1 MKCVGIQQ
9 LEAMRELMEAGEK
22 LERTVFIS
30 FQPDEE
36 IGGRGDNFLYNDGL
50 YISLHACMCFSNHSL
65 QRSFFPRFFYM
76 LI

>member
-36 IGGRGDNFLYNDGL
+36 IGGRGHNSLYHYGL
-50 YISLHACMCFSNHSL
+50 FISFHACMYFSALIL
-65 QRSFFPRFFYM
+65 QPLNNM
-76 LI
+76 

>member
-36 IGGRGDNFLYNDGL
+36 IGGMG
-50 YISLHACMCFSNHSL
+50 HHSL
-65 QRSFFPRFFYM
+65 YHYGLFIIFACLHVLFSPY
-76 LI
+76 LTT

>member
-36 IGGRGDNFLYNDGL
+36 IGGMGL
-50 YISLHACMCFSNHSL
+50 TPYIIWVIHYLCVLACTFQPLS
-65 QRSFFPRFFYM
+65 
-76 LI
+76 

>member
-9 LEAMRELMEAGEK
+9 LEAMRELMEAGDK

-36 IGGRGDNFLYNDGL
+36 IGGIGITP
-50 YISLHACMCFSNHSL
+50 YIIMGYSLSLRACMYFSALIL
-65 QRSFFPRFFYM
+65 QPLNNM
-76 LI
+76 